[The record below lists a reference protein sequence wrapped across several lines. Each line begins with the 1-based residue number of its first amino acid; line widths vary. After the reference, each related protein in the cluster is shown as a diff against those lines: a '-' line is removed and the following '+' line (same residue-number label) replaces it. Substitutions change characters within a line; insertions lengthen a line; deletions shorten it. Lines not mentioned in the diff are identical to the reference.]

1 MAELSGFEQLT
12 LPLRTPRMS
21 QPHTL
26 CNCAVAWGGDQL
38 RGFAIA
44 SGGGQGAAAGLVD
57 IAANLGCLRRPC
69 SNSKKPRELG
79 GAFLPPRQ
87 ARVVFPAPGVPTR
100 PFQTL
105 SCNCAPVQPLR
116 CLPVAWSYGCM
127 VAAERRGALN
137 PRWARYSVRQR
148 AKRSQITWRR
158 YSLLAPFPKCAR
170 RSEAD

>member
-44 SGGGQGAAAGLVD
+44 SEGAGRSCGASRHRGKPGRPSTPLLQLKKTARIWQGLSDRIAGRGSFSSPHGAYAPFPDTFLQ
-57 IAANLGCLRRPC
+57 LRTRATTPMPA
-69 SNSKKPRELG
+69 S
-79 GAFLPPRQ
+79 
-87 ARVVFPAPGVPTR
+87 RVVVW
-100 PFQTL
+100 L
-105 SCNCAPVQPLR
+105 H
-116 CLPVAWSYGCM
+116 GCS
-127 VAAERRGALN
+127 RTKGALN
-137 PRWARYSVRQR
+137 PRWARYSGRQR

-158 YSLLAPFPKCAR
+158 EAPRRPSRSAR
-170 RSEAD
+170 VVQKPIE